1 MRSENLQNNYCLSQ
15 KKPAGSLGTVVPK
28 PPAGVVSV
36 LPVNP
41 TSYTGGTLNEEA
53 TTSCA
58 LFRQPVHGSDTP
70 TKHLRHGHVV
80 VIGHVLERPYDSHG
94 EVDREFDD
102 IPRKLVAHIRSFRR
116 KFFVD
121 GFINSFIILSFIC

>member
-1 MRSENLQNNYCLSQ
+1 MDRSFDELEAIVRHRICSVCTERTSEGECNLENPS
-15 KKPAGSLGTVVPK
+15 
-28 PPAGVVSV
+28 
-36 LPVNP
+36 
-41 TSYTGGTLNEEA
+41 
-53 TTSCA
+53 SCA
-58 LFRQPVHGSDTP
+58 LFRQPVLGSDTP